1 MNALVRQAVKDNL
14 LIIINTS
21 EILEIFKN
29 SERTAV
35 ADERADGGG
44 GGGQNV
50 GDVLGSLG
58 KS

>member
-14 LIIINTS
+14 LIIIDTS

-29 SERTAV
+29 SERTAK

-44 GGGQNV
+44 GEK
-50 GDVLGSLG
+50 GDRMLETF
-58 KS
+58 

>member
-14 LIIINTS
+14 LIIIDTS

-44 GGGQNV
+44 GGRQNV
-50 GDVLGSLG
+50 GDVLGSLW